1 MRSAILIFA
10 LSALACKT
18 DAQTLQSVTDNGSTT
33 SNRISINTGNEG
45 LALLGNSYLSFK
57 NAGNSS
63 RIGYMQHDGEN
74 LVINADVGNVR
85 FINNVG
91 IGIINPIYK
100 LDVGGEA
107 RVATTIIT
115 NSNSPFSNSSV
126 LYSQGGFNNMFG
138 VDGTWTSKYFGMK
151 TDGTFVAMGGNV
163 GVGTSTPD
171 AKLTVA
177 GNIHAKELK
186 ISVAAG
192 ADFVFNEDY
201 KLLQLD
207 SIERF
212 VKLKNHLPGIPSA
225 HEMKSSGLEVGDFQI
240 KLLQKIEELTLH
252 LIELNKRNNEN
263 EQKLKNQ
270 EKQNMERLKQQDEKI
285 KMLTNLLNKK
295 GKM

>member
-1 MRSAILIFA
+1 MRSAILIFILSVFA
-10 LSALACKT
+10 LKT

-33 SNRISINTGNEG
+33 SNPISINTASEG
-45 LALLGNSYLSFK
+45 LALLGYSYLSFK
-57 NAGNSS
+57 NAGNSL
-63 RIGYMQHDGEN
+63 RTGYVQHDGEN

-85 FINNVG
+85 FTSNVG
-91 IGIINPIYK
+91 IGILNPAYK
-100 LDVGGEA
+100 LDVNGEA

-115 NSNSPFSNSSV
+115 NSNAPFSNSSV

-163 GVGTSTPD
+163 GIGTATPE

-177 GNIHAKELK
+177 GNVHAKEVK
-186 ISVAAG
+186 VFIGAG
-192 ADFVFNEDY
+192 ADFVFDEDY
-201 KLLQLD
+201 KLPQLD

-212 VKLKNHLPGIPSA
+212 VKTKSHLPGIPSA
-225 HEMKSSGLEVGDFQI
+225 NEMKASGLDVGDFQI

-263 EQKLKNQ
+263 QQKLKNQ
-270 EKQNMERLKQQDEKI
+270 EKRNIERLRQQDKKI
-285 KMLTNLLNKK
+285 RMLTKLLDRK
-295 GKM
+295 G